1 MNILM
6 SFKYSVPKQVRFPK
20 LERAKSM
27 PVLTMIMMK
36 NVIKWGWSQV

>member
-20 LERAKSM
+20 LERTKSM
-27 PVLTMIMMK
+27 PVLTMMK